1 MSEQRNIRIL
11 LVEDQ
16 PLCRLGVRMSLTN
29 SGFGCV
35 LESEAEDVRQA
46 VSFLEEHGTDI
57 DLILLDYALPDG
69 TGKDVIDAVKR
80 LGLDVK
86 IVMLSGEAGGATVK
100 QLMDSGINGFMS
112 KDIRPD
118 EIGAVLA
125 SVMQGH
131 DFTNVNTMRLQQ
143 DVKSDME
150 ILDTLT
156 RREMDI
162 ISLCAAGKSAK
173 QIAEELNIS
182 THTVENHKDNI
193 FSTIGVDPICFQGW
207 VGQLKTIL
215 HLLSFDS
222 HRENTTFR
230 PYH

>member
-1 MSEQRNIRIL
+1 MSGQQNTRIL

-16 PLCRLGVRMSLTN
+16 PLCRLGVRMSLAN

-35 LESEAEDVRQA
+35 LEAEAEDVRQA
-46 VSFLEEHGTDI
+46 VAYLEQYGQNL
-57 DLILLDYALPDG
+57 DLILLDYVLPDG

-86 IVMLSGEAGGATVK
+86 IVMLSGEAGGATIQ
-100 QLMDSGINGFMS
+100 QLLDSGINGFMS
-112 KDIRPD
+112 KDIHPD

-131 DFTNVNTMRLQQ
+131 DFTNVNTMHLQQ

-150 ILDTLT
+150 ILNTLT

-162 ISLCAAGKSAK
+162 ISLCASGKTAK

-182 THTVENHKDNI
+182 AHTVENHKDSI
-193 FSTIGVDPICFQGW
+193 FNKIGVKSTSELILYAFR
-207 VGQLKTIL
+207 VGLV
-215 HLLSFDS
+215 S
-222 HRENTTFR
+222 
-230 PYH
+230 

>member
-1 MSEQRNIRIL
+1 MSESKNIKIL

-16 PLCRLGVRMSLTN
+16 PLCRLGVRMALAN

-35 LESEAEDVRQA
+35 LEAEAEDVRQA
-46 VSFLEEHGTDI
+46 IAYLEQYGREL

-69 TGKDVIDAVKR
+69 TGKDVIDAVKH
-80 LGLDVK
+80 LGLDLK

-100 QLMDSGINGFMS
+100 QLLDSGINGFMS

-150 ILDTLT
+150 ILETLT

-162 ISLCAAGKSAK
+162 ISLCASGKSAK

-182 THTVENHKDNI
+182 PHTVENHKDSI
-193 FSTIGVDPICFQGW
+193 FNKIGVKSTSELILYAFR
-207 VGQLKTIL
+207 VGLV
-215 HLLSFDS
+215 S
-222 HRENTTFR
+222 
-230 PYH
+230 

>member
-1 MSEQRNIRIL
+1 M
-11 LVEDQ
+11 EDQ
-16 PLCRLGVRMSLTN
+16 PLCRLGVRMALAN

-35 LESEAEDVRQA
+35 LEAEAEDVQTA
-46 VSFLEEHGTDI
+46 VAYLEQYGSNL

-80 LGLDVK
+80 MGLDLK

-100 QLMDSGINGFMS
+100 QLLDSGINGFMS

-131 DFTNVNTMRLQQ
+131 DFTKMNTMHLQQ

-150 ILDTLT
+150 LLETLT

-173 QIAEELNIS
+173 QIAEDLNIS
-182 THTVENHKDNI
+182 VHTVENHKDKI
-193 FSTIGVDPICFQGW
+193 FSKLGVKSTSELILYAFR
-207 VGQLKTIL
+207 VGLV
-215 HLLSFDS
+215 S
-222 HRENTTFR
+222 
-230 PYH
+230 

>member
-1 MSEQRNIRIL
+1 MGVQQNIRIL

-16 PLCRLGVRMSLTN
+16 PLCRLGVRMSLAN

-35 LESEAEDVRQA
+35 LEAEAEDVQQA
-46 VSFLEEHGTDI
+46 LAFLEQRGHDI

-80 LGLDVK
+80 MGLDVK
-86 IVMLSGEAGGATVK
+86 IVMLSGEAGGATIQ
-100 QLMDSGINGFMS
+100 QLLDSGINGFMS

-131 DFTNVNTMRLQQ
+131 DFSNVNAMRLRQEVQ
-143 DVKSDME
+143 SDMDT
-150 ILDTLT
+150 LSTLT

-162 ISLCAAGKSAK
+162 ISLCAAGKTAK

-182 THTVENHKDNI
+182 AHTVENHKDSI
-193 FSTIGVDPICFQGW
+193 FSKIGVKSTSELILYAFR
-207 VGQLKTIL
+207 VGLV
-215 HLLSFDS
+215 S
-222 HRENTTFR
+222 
-230 PYH
+230 

>member
-35 LESEAEDVRQA
+35 LVAEAEDVRQA

-193 FSTIGVDPICFQGW
+193 FSKIGVKSTSELILYAFR
-207 VGQLKTIL
+207 VGLV
-215 HLLSFDS
+215 S
-222 HRENTTFR
+222 
-230 PYH
+230 

>member
-1 MSEQRNIRIL
+1 MSGQQNIRIL

-16 PLCRLGVRMSLTN
+16 PLCRLGVRMSLAN

-35 LESEAEDVRQA
+35 LEAEAEDVRQA
-46 VSFLEEHGTDI
+46 VAYLEQYGQNL

-86 IVMLSGEAGGATVK
+86 IVMLSGEAGGATIQ
-100 QLMDSGINGFMS
+100 QLLDSGINGFMS

-131 DFTNVNTMRLQQ
+131 DFTNVNTMRLKQ

-150 ILDTLT
+150 ILNTLT

-162 ISLCAAGKSAK
+162 ISLCAAGKTAK

-182 THTVENHKDNI
+182 AHTVENHKDKI
-193 FSTIGVDPICFQGW
+193 FSKLGVGLTCDP
-207 VGQLKTIL
+207 VRK
-215 HLLSFDS
+215 
-222 HRENTTFR
+222 
-230 PYH
+230 PK

>member
-1 MSEQRNIRIL
+1 MGEQRNIRIL

-16 PLCRLGVRMSLTN
+16 PLCRLGVRMALSN

-35 LESEAEDVRQA
+35 LEAEAEDVQTA
-46 VSFLEEHGTDI
+46 VAYLEQYGSNL

-80 LGLDVK
+80 LGLNVK

-100 QLMDSGINGFMS
+100 QLLDSGINGFMS

-131 DFTNVNTMRLQQ
+131 DFTKMNTMHLQQ

-150 ILDTLT
+150 LLDTLT

-182 THTVENHKDNI
+182 VHTVENHKDKI
-193 FSTIGVDPICFQGW
+193 FSKLGVKSTSELILYAFR
-207 VGQLKTIL
+207 VGLA
-215 HLLSFDS
+215 S
-222 HRENTTFR
+222 
-230 PYH
+230 

>member
-1 MSEQRNIRIL
+1 
-11 LVEDQ
+11 
-16 PLCRLGVRMSLTN
+16 MSLAN

-35 LESEAEDVRQA
+35 LEAEAEDVRQA
-46 VSFLEEHGTDI
+46 ITYLEQHGH
-57 DLILLDYALPDG
+57 DLDLVLLDYALPDG

-80 LGLDVK
+80 LGLDLK

-100 QLMDSGINGFMS
+100 QLLDSGINGFMS

-131 DFTNVNTMRLQQ
+131 DFTTMNTMRLQQ

-150 ILDTLT
+150 LLDALT

-182 THTVENHKDNI
+182 AHTVENHKDKI
-193 FSTIGVDPICFQGW
+193 FSKLGVKSTSELILYAFR
-207 VGQLKTIL
+207 VGLV
-215 HLLSFDS
+215 S
-222 HRENTTFR
+222 
-230 PYH
+230 

>member
-1 MSEQRNIRIL
+1 M
-11 LVEDQ
+11 VEDQ
-16 PLCRLGVRMSLTN
+16 PLCRLGVRMALAN

-35 LESEAEDVRQA
+35 LEAEAEDVQTA
-46 VSFLEEHGTDI
+46 VAYLEQYGSNL

-80 LGLDVK
+80 MGLDLK

-100 QLMDSGINGFMS
+100 QLLDSGINGFMS

-131 DFTNVNTMRLQQ
+131 DFTKMNTMHLQQ

-150 ILDTLT
+150 LLETLT

-173 QIAEELNIS
+173 QIAEDLNIS
-182 THTVENHKDNI
+182 VHTVENHKDKI
-193 FSTIGVDPICFQGW
+193 FSKLGVKSTSELILYAFR
-207 VGQLKTIL
+207 VGLV
-215 HLLSFDS
+215 S
-222 HRENTTFR
+222 
-230 PYH
+230 

>member
-1 MSEQRNIRIL
+1 MNESHNIRIL

-16 PLCRLGVRMSLTN
+16 PLCRLGVRMALAN

-35 LESEAEDVRQA
+35 LEAEAEDVQTA
-46 VSFLEEHGTDI
+46 VAYLEQYGSNL

-80 LGLDVK
+80 MGLDLK

-100 QLMDSGINGFMS
+100 QLLDSGINGFMS

-131 DFTNVNTMRLQQ
+131 DFTKMNTMHLQQ

-150 ILDTLT
+150 LLETLT

-173 QIAEELNIS
+173 QIAEDLNIS
-182 THTVENHKDNI
+182 VHTVENHKDKI
-193 FSTIGVDPICFQGW
+193 FSKLGVKSTSELILYAFR
-207 VGQLKTIL
+207 VGLV
-215 HLLSFDS
+215 S
-222 HRENTTFR
+222 
-230 PYH
+230 

>member
-1 MSEQRNIRIL
+1 MSESKNIKIL

-16 PLCRLGVRMSLTN
+16 PLCRLGVRMALAN

-35 LESEAEDVRQA
+35 LEAEAEDVRQA
-46 VSFLEEHGTDI
+46 IAYLEQYGREL

-80 LGLDVK
+80 MGLDLK

-100 QLMDSGINGFMS
+100 QLLDSGINGFMS

-150 ILDTLT
+150 ILETLT

-162 ISLCAAGKSAK
+162 ISLCASGKSAK

-182 THTVENHKDNI
+182 PHTVENHKDSI
-193 FSTIGVDPICFQGW
+193 FNKIGVKSTSELILYAFR
-207 VGQLKTIL
+207 VGLV
-215 HLLSFDS
+215 S
-222 HRENTTFR
+222 
-230 PYH
+230 

>member
-1 MSEQRNIRIL
+1 MSVPQNIRIM

-16 PLCRLGVRMSLTN
+16 PLCRLGVRMSLAN
-29 SGFGCV
+29 SGFGYV
-35 LESEAEDVRQA
+35 LEAEAEDVQQA
-46 VSFLEEHGTDI
+46 VAYLEQYGHNL
-57 DLILLDYALPDG
+57 DLILLDYVLPDG

-86 IVMLSGEAGGATVK
+86 IVMLSGEAGGATIQ
-100 QLMDSGINGFMS
+100 QLLDSGINGFMS
-112 KDIRPD
+112 KDIRPE

-150 ILDTLT
+150 ILNTLT

-162 ISLCAAGKSAK
+162 ISLCAAGKTAK

-182 THTVENHKDNI
+182 AHTVENHKDSI
-193 FSTIGVDPICFQGW
+193 FSKIGVKSTSELILFAFR
-207 VGQLKTIL
+207 VGLV
-215 HLLSFDS
+215 S
-222 HRENTTFR
+222 
-230 PYH
+230 

>member
-1 MSEQRNIRIL
+1 MNEKNNIRVL

-16 PLCRLGVRMSLTN
+16 PLCRLGVRMALTN

-35 LESEAEDVRQA
+35 LEAEAEDVRQA
-46 VSFLEEHGTDI
+46 VTFLEQHGHDI
-57 DLILLDYALPDG
+57 DLVLLDYALPDG
-69 TGKDVIDAVKR
+69 TGKDVIDAVRR
-80 LGLDVK
+80 LGLDLK
-86 IVMLSGEAGGATVK
+86 IVMLSGEAGGATVQ

-112 KDIRPD
+112 KNVRPD
-118 EIGAVLA
+118 EIATVLA

-131 DFTNVNTMRLQQ
+131 DFSHVNTVRLQE

-150 ILDTLT
+150 LLGTLT

-182 THTVENHKDNI
+182 THTVENHKDKI
-193 FSTIGVDPICFQGW
+193 FSKLGVKSTSELILYAFR
-207 VGQLKTIL
+207 VGLV
-215 HLLSFDS
+215 S
-222 HRENTTFR
+222 
-230 PYH
+230 

>member
-1 MSEQRNIRIL
+1 M
-11 LVEDQ
+11 
-16 PLCRLGVRMSLTN
+16 CRLGVRMSLAN

-35 LESEAEDVRQA
+35 LEAEAEDVQQA
-46 VSFLEEHGTDI
+46 IAYLEQYGRNL
-57 DLILLDYALPDG
+57 DLVLLDYALPDG
-69 TGKDVIDAVKR
+69 TGRDVIDAVKR
-80 LGLDVK
+80 LGLDLK

-100 QLMDSGINGFMS
+100 QLLDSGINGFMS
-112 KDIRPD
+112 KDIRPE

-131 DFTNVNTMRLQQ
+131 DFTNLNTMRLQQ

-150 ILDTLT
+150 ILETLT

-182 THTVENHKDNI
+182 AHTVENHKDKI
-193 FSTIGVDPICFQGW
+193 FSKLGVKSTSELILYAFR
-207 VGQLKTIL
+207 VGLV
-215 HLLSFDS
+215 S
-222 HRENTTFR
+222 
-230 PYH
+230 

>member
-1 MSEQRNIRIL
+1 MSESKNIRIL

-16 PLCRLGVRMSLTN
+16 PLCRLGVRMSLAN

-35 LESEAEDVRQA
+35 LEAEAEDVRQA
-46 VSFLEEHGTDI
+46 IAYLEQYGRNL

-80 LGLDVK
+80 LGLNVK
-86 IVMLSGEAGGATVK
+86 IVMLSGEAGGATIQ
-100 QLMDSGINGFMS
+100 QLLDSGINGFMS

-131 DFTNVNTMRLQQ
+131 DFTNVNTMHLQQ

-150 ILDTLT
+150 ILNTLT

-162 ISLCAAGKSAK
+162 ISLCAAGKTAK

-182 THTVENHKDNI
+182 PHTVENHKDSI
-193 FSTIGVDPICFQGW
+193 FSKIGVKSTSELILYAFR
-207 VGQLKTIL
+207 VGLV
-215 HLLSFDS
+215 S
-222 HRENTTFR
+222 
-230 PYH
+230 

>member
-1 MSEQRNIRIL
+1 MNERNNIRIL

-16 PLCRLGVRMSLTN
+16 PLCRLGVRMALTN

-35 LESEAEDVRQA
+35 LEAEAEDVQQA
-46 VSFLEEHGTDI
+46 IAYLEQYGRNL

-69 TGKDVIDAVKR
+69 TGKDVIDTVKR
-80 LGLDVK
+80 LGLDLK
-86 IVMLSGEAGGATVK
+86 IVMLSGEAGGATIQ
-100 QLMDSGINGFMS
+100 QLLDSGINGFMS

-150 ILDTLT
+150 LLNALT

-162 ISLCAAGKSAK
+162 ISLCATGKSAK

-193 FSTIGVDPICFQGW
+193 FSKIGVKSTSELILFAFR
-207 VGQLKTIL
+207 VGLV
-215 HLLSFDS
+215 S
-222 HRENTTFR
+222 
-230 PYH
+230 

>member
-1 MSEQRNIRIL
+1 M

-16 PLCRLGVRMSLTN
+16 PLCRLGVRMALTN

-35 LESEAEDVRQA
+35 LEAEAEDVRQA
-46 VSFLEEHGTDI
+46 VAYLEQYGRNL

-80 LGLDVK
+80 LGLDLK

-100 QLMDSGINGFMS
+100 QLLDSGINGFMS
-112 KDIRPD
+112 KDIRPE

-125 SVMQGH
+125 SVMQGY
-131 DFTNVNTMRLQQ
+131 DVTNLNTMRLQK

-150 ILDTLT
+150 ILETLT

-182 THTVENHKDNI
+182 AHTVENHKDKI
-193 FSTIGVDPICFQGW
+193 FSKLGVKSTSELILYAFRIGLV
-207 VGQLKTIL
+207 
-215 HLLSFDS
+215 S
-222 HRENTTFR
+222 
-230 PYH
+230 

>member
-1 MSEQRNIRIL
+1 MVNQQKIRIL

-16 PLCRLGVRMSLTN
+16 PLCRLGVRMSLAN
-29 SGFGCV
+29 SGYGCV
-35 LESEAEDVRQA
+35 LEAEAEDVQQA
-46 VSFLEEHGTDI
+46 LAFLEQRGSDI

-86 IVMLSGEAGGATVK
+86 IVMLSGEAGGATIQ
-100 QLMDSGINGFMS
+100 QLLDSGINGFMS

-118 EIGAVLA
+118 EIGTVLA

-131 DFTNVNTMRLQQ
+131 DFSNVNTMRLRQEVQ
-143 DVKSDME
+143 SDMDT
-150 ILDTLT
+150 LSTLT

-182 THTVENHKDNI
+182 AHTVENHKDSI
-193 FSTIGVDPICFQGW
+193 FSKIGVKSTSELILYAFR
-207 VGQLKTIL
+207 VGLV
-215 HLLSFDS
+215 S
-222 HRENTTFR
+222 
-230 PYH
+230 

>member
-1 MSEQRNIRIL
+1 MGEQRNIRIL

-16 PLCRLGVRMSLTN
+16 PLCRLGVRMALSN

-35 LESEAEDVRQA
+35 LEAEAEDVQTA
-46 VSFLEEHGTDI
+46 VAYLEQYGSNL

-80 LGLDVK
+80 LGLNVK

-100 QLMDSGINGFMS
+100 QLLDSGINGFMS

-131 DFTNVNTMRLQQ
+131 DFSHTNTVRLQD
-143 DVKSDME
+143 DVQSDME
-150 ILDTLT
+150 LLSTLT

-182 THTVENHKDNI
+182 THTVENHKDKI
-193 FSTIGVDPICFQGW
+193 FSKLGVKSTSELILYAFR
-207 VGQLKTIL
+207 VGLV
-215 HLLSFDS
+215 S
-222 HRENTTFR
+222 
-230 PYH
+230 

>member
-1 MSEQRNIRIL
+1 M
-11 LVEDQ
+11 VEDQ
-16 PLCRLGVRMSLTN
+16 PLCRLGVRMSLAN

-35 LESEAEDVRQA
+35 LEAEAEDVQQA
-46 VSFLEEHGTDI
+46 LAFLEQRGRDI

-80 LGLDVK
+80 MSLDVK
-86 IVMLSGEAGGATVK
+86 IVMLSGEAGGATIQ
-100 QLMDSGINGFMS
+100 QLLDSGINGFMS

-131 DFTNVNTMRLQQ
+131 DFSNVNAMRLRQEVQ
-143 DVKSDME
+143 SDM
-150 ILDTLT
+150 DTLSALT

-162 ISLCAAGKSAK
+162 ISLCAAGKTAK

-182 THTVENHKDNI
+182 AHTVENHKDSI
-193 FSTIGVDPICFQGW
+193 FSKIGVKSTSELILYAFR
-207 VGQLKTIL
+207 VGLV
-215 HLLSFDS
+215 S
-222 HRENTTFR
+222 
-230 PYH
+230 

>member
-1 MSEQRNIRIL
+1 MSSQQNIRIL

-16 PLCRLGVRMSLTN
+16 PLCRLGVRMSLAN

-35 LESEAEDVRQA
+35 LEAEAEDVQQA
-46 VSFLEEHGTDI
+46 IVYLEQYGRNL

-86 IVMLSGEAGGATVK
+86 IVMLSGEAGGATIQ
-100 QLMDSGINGFMS
+100 QLLDSGINGFMS
-112 KDIRPD
+112 KDIRPE

-150 ILDTLT
+150 VLNTLT

-182 THTVENHKDNI
+182 AHTVENHKDSI
-193 FSTIGVDPICFQGW
+193 FSKIGVKSTSELILYAFR
-207 VGQLKTIL
+207 VGLV
-215 HLLSFDS
+215 S
-222 HRENTTFR
+222 
-230 PYH
+230 

>member
-1 MSEQRNIRIL
+1 M
-11 LVEDQ
+11 
-16 PLCRLGVRMSLTN
+16 CRLGVRMSLAN

-35 LESEAEDVRQA
+35 LEAEAEDVRQA
-46 VSFLEEHGTDI
+46 IAYLEQYGKNL

-69 TGKDVIDAVKR
+69 TGRDVIDAVKR

-86 IVMLSGEAGGATVK
+86 IVMLSGEAGGATIQ
-100 QLMDSGINGFMS
+100 QLLDSGINGFMS

-131 DFTNVNTMRLQQ
+131 DFTNVNTMRLKQ

-150 ILDTLT
+150 ILNTLT

-162 ISLCAAGKSAK
+162 ISLCAAGKTAK
-173 QIAEELNIS
+173 QIADELNIS
-182 THTVENHKDNI
+182 AHTVENHKDSI
-193 FSTIGVDPICFQGW
+193 FNKIGVKSTSELILYAFR
-207 VGQLKTIL
+207 VGLV
-215 HLLSFDS
+215 S
-222 HRENTTFR
+222 
-230 PYH
+230 

>member
-1 MSEQRNIRIL
+1 M
-11 LVEDQ
+11 VEDQ
-16 PLCRLGVRMSLTN
+16 PLCRLGVRMSLAN

-35 LESEAEDVRQA
+35 LEAEAEDVRQA
-46 VSFLEEHGTDI
+46 IAYLEQYGGNL
-57 DLILLDYALPDG
+57 DLVLLDYALPDG

-80 LGLDVK
+80 LGLEVK

-112 KDIRPD
+112 KDIRPE

-131 DFTNVNTMRLQQ
+131 DFTNVNTVHLQE

-150 ILDTLT
+150 LLDTLT

-173 QIAEELNIS
+173 QIAEELNLS
-182 THTVENHKDNI
+182 VHTVENHKDKI
-193 FSTIGVDPICFQGW
+193 FSKLGVKSTSELILYAFR
-207 VGQLKTIL
+207 VGLV
-215 HLLSFDS
+215 S
-222 HRENTTFR
+222 
-230 PYH
+230 

>member
-1 MSEQRNIRIL
+1 MSESKNIRIL

-16 PLCRLGVRMSLTN
+16 PLCRLGVRMALAN
-29 SGFGCV
+29 SGYGCV
-35 LESEAEDVRQA
+35 LEAEAEDVQTA
-46 VSFLEEHGTDI
+46 IAYLEQNGRNL
-57 DLILLDYALPDG
+57 DLVLLDYVLPDG
-69 TGKDVIDAVKR
+69 TGKDVIEAVKR

-100 QLMDSGINGFMS
+100 QLLDSGINGFMS

-150 ILDTLT
+150 ILETLT

-162 ISLCAAGKSAK
+162 ISLCASGKSAK

-182 THTVENHKDNI
+182 PHTVENHKDSI
-193 FSTIGVDPICFQGW
+193 FNKIGVKSTSELILYAFR
-207 VGQLKTIL
+207 VGLV
-215 HLLSFDS
+215 S
-222 HRENTTFR
+222 
-230 PYH
+230 

>member
-1 MSEQRNIRIL
+1 MNERRNIRIL

-16 PLCRLGVRMSLTN
+16 PLCRLGVCMSLAN

-35 LESEAEDVRQA
+35 LEAEAEDVQQA
-46 VSFLEEHGTDI
+46 IAYLEQYGRNLE
-57 DLILLDYALPDG
+57 LVLLDYALPDG

-80 LGLDVK
+80 LGLDLK

-100 QLMDSGINGFMS
+100 QLLDSGINGFMS
-112 KDIRPD
+112 KDIRPE

-125 SVMQGH
+125 SVMQGY
-131 DFTNVNTMRLQQ
+131 DFTNLNTMRLQK
-143 DVKSDME
+143 DMKSDME
-150 ILDTLT
+150 ILETLT

-182 THTVENHKDNI
+182 AHTVENHKDKI
-193 FSTIGVDPICFQGW
+193 FSKLGVKSTSELILYAFRIGLV
-207 VGQLKTIL
+207 
-215 HLLSFDS
+215 S
-222 HRENTTFR
+222 
-230 PYH
+230 

>member
-1 MSEQRNIRIL
+1 M
-11 LVEDQ
+11 
-16 PLCRLGVRMSLTN
+16 CRLGVRMSLSN

-35 LESEAEDVRQA
+35 LEAEAEDVRQA
-46 VSFLEEHGTDI
+46 VSYLEQHGH
-57 DLILLDYALPDG
+57 DLDLVLLDYALPDG
-69 TGKDVIDAVKR
+69 TGKDVIDAIRR
-80 LGLDVK
+80 LGLEVK

-112 KDIRPD
+112 KDIRPE

-131 DFTNVNTMRLQQ
+131 DFTNVNTVHLQE

-150 ILDTLT
+150 LLDTLT

-173 QIAEELNIS
+173 QIAEELNLS
-182 THTVENHKDNI
+182 VHTVENHKDKI
-193 FSTIGVDPICFQGW
+193 FSKLGVKSTSELILYAFR
-207 VGQLKTIL
+207 VGLV
-215 HLLSFDS
+215 S
-222 HRENTTFR
+222 
-230 PYH
+230 